1 MNSYAQILSLLR
13 HPTENLKSTLNET
26 QTTIRRTIRGGEGPR
41 VEFKAQFTT
50 SLDREIAA
58 LANGS
63 GGDILIGVADD
74 STIAGLAKNPQR
86 LEERVM
92 GLCRTNIQ
100 PPITPTVKT
109 ISFPEGVIM
118 IVNVAEGGQKPYT
131 AKGICYVRAGST
143 TRRAHPEE
151 LRALSFEAEY
161 TRFERT
167 VVVGLALEDLNL
179 ARLQDYVEQRAP
191 GSTRV
196 NGLRPSDVAVSWGL
210 AARRE
215 GIVLPTVAGVML
227 FGLYPQRLHPHWGLG
242 AVRLAGSELDS
253 PILDRADM
261 EGTLD
266 QLIDTAVSFLRRNM
280 RVAALFPED
289 ETQRRDVPEYPL
301 AAVREAITNAVVH
314 RDYGQGGRVMLRIFE
329 DRLELQNPGGLPG
342 GLTLEE
348 VTERGGFSYPRNP
361 IMARVIRDWQR
372 MEEVGRGLLR
382 IQREMA
388 ALGSAHPVFESD
400 QHRFQVMLPSRH
412 SSLEI

>member
-1 MNSYAQILSLLR
+1 MVTETHIAIHQI
-13 HPTENLKSTLNET
+13 
-26 QTTIRRTIRGGEGPR
+26 IRGGEGPR

-50 SLDREIAA
+50 ALDREIAA
-58 LANGS
+58 LANGG
-63 GGDILIGVADD
+63 GGDILIGIADD
-74 STIAGLAKNPQR
+74 SAIVGLSETPQR

-100 PPITPTVKT
+100 PSITPTVET
-109 ISFPEGVIM
+109 VSLPEGTVM
-118 IVNVAEGGQKPYT
+118 IVHVPEGKQKPYT

-143 TRRAHPEE
+143 TRRAHPDE

-167 VVVGLALEDLNL
+167 VVTGLTLEDLNL
-179 ARLQDYVEQRAP
+179 ARLQNYVEQRAP

-210 AARRE
+210 AARKE
-215 GIVLPTVAGVML
+215 GLALPTVAGVML
-227 FGLYPQRLHPHWGLG
+227 FGLHPQRLHPHWGLS
-242 AVRLAGSELDS
+242 AVRLSGIELSD
-253 PILDRADM
+253 PVLDRADV

-266 QLIDTAVSFLRRNM
+266 QLIDTAVAFLRRNM

-289 ETQRRDVPEYPL
+289 ETQRRDVPEYPQ
-301 AAVREAITNAVVH
+301 AAVREAITNAIVH
-314 RDYGQGGRVMLRIFE
+314 RDYSQGGRVMLRMFE

-361 IMARVIRDWQR
+361 IMARVMRDWQR

-388 ALGSAHPVFESD
+388 ALGSAPPSFKSD
-400 QHRFQVMLPSRH
+400 QHSFQVLLPSRH
-412 SSLEI
+412 SSLDM